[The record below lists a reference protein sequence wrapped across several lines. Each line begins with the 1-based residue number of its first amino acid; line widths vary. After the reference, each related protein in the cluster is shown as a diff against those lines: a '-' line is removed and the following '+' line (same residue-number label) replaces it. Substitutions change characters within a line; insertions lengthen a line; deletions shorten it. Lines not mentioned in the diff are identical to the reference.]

1 MFGFKGIGEMAG
13 NPTYEM
19 VASYPGFEHIYS
31 WVAGLFYI
39 LPMSFGGMSL
49 NLLKQGYNRTILM
62 TVMLSLAGATALTQ
76 GVINSLSVF
85 IIMRILHACFNSVI
99 NPLLFGTIADYFPP
113 D

>member
-49 NLLKQGYNRTILM
+49 NLLK
-62 TVMLSLAGATALTQ
+62 
-76 GVINSLSVF
+76 
-85 IIMRILHACFNSVI
+85 
-99 NPLLFGTIADYFPP
+99 
-113 D
+113 